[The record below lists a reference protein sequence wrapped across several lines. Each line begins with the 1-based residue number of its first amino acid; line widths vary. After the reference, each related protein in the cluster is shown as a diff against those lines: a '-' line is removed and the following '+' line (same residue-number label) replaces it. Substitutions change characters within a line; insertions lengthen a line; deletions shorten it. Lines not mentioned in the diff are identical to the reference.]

1 MRHVIGIGLAIVMIL
16 AMFFVSAWGYRRLLP
31 LPASGTLPAQGG
43 SLLSHHG
50 SLAAVAAVAATG
62 LAAGILAAWPRISPL
77 AAGLPGLLLIAWT
90 VLYVVS
96 VRRAVELIPLR
107 SYSFGFGWEGM
118 LFNGVLGGAGLAM
131 IVPMFVPSRWRGPV
145 SAADSEMS
153 EASEF
158 VAELME
164 KEPGDSAGPL
174 SRPLPR
180 AASGPLAW
188 DASRP
193 LPRAAS
199 GFRPARPEPPPRA
212 YRSLPDL

>member
-31 LPASGTLPAQGG
+31 LSASATLPAQGG

-50 SLAAVAAVAATG
+50 VLAAVAAVAATG

-131 IVPMFVPSRWRGPV
+131 IVPVFVPSRWRRPV
-145 SAADSEMS
+145 TAADSEMR
-153 EASEF
+153 ETSEF

-164 KEPGDSAGPL
+164 KKEPGGGARPL
-174 SRPLPR
+174 SR

-188 DASRP
+188 DTSRP
-193 LPRAAS
+193 LPRAVS
-199 GFRPARPEPPPRA
+199 GFRPARPEPPRA
-212 YRSLPDL
+212 SGSLPDL